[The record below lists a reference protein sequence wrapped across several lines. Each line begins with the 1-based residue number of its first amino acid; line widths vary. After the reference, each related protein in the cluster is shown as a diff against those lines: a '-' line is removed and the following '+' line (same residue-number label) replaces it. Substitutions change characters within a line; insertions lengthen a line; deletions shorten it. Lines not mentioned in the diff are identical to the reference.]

1 MPILS
6 GTHLS
11 AGDAAPDFTLP
22 DQDGKGVTL
31 SKLRGK
37 RVVLY
42 FFPKAD
48 TPG

>member
-1 MPILS
+1 MGLFS
-6 GTHLS
+6 STALKR
-11 AGDAAPDFTLP
+11 GDAAPDFSLK
-22 DQDGKGVTL
+22 DQSGRATRL
-31 SKLRGK
+31 SDVRGR

>member
-1 MPILS
+1 MGIFSSTTLKP
-6 GTHLS
+6 
-11 AGDAAPDFTLP
+11 GDMAPDFSLK
-22 DQDGKGVTL
+22 DQSGKAVRL
-31 SKLRGK
+31 SDLRGR